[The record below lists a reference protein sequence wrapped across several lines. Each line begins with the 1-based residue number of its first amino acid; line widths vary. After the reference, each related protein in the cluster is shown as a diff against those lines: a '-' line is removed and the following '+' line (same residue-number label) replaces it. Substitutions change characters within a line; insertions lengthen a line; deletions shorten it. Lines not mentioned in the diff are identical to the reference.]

1 MTLNKEYLGWIRK
14 FITAL
19 VGAAGIIIT
28 QGLIEGTA
36 AKWVAI
42 GIALATALG
51 VGIIPNGSAP
61 STSGASS
68 ASSASPSSWP
78 TV

>member
-1 MTLNKEYLGWIRK
+1 MTPPPEPNVIPTTPKWWEDPAHIAK

-19 VGAAGIIIT
+19 VGAASLAVT

-42 GIALATALG
+42 IIGVATALG
-51 VGIIPNGSAP
+51 VYVVPNK
-61 STSGASS
+61 T
-68 ASSASPSSWP
+68 
-78 TV
+78 